1 MSTTTS
7 SSQQTSTSRRSSV
20 PNTRSATN
28 TLSAV
33 PPGFN
38 PLRQS
43 ASSGII
49 ASSRSQVSASTSG
62 SIGKQLDPI
71 QESSQHQQPTVIG
84 AKLGAINALK
94 KQLEKDSGK
103 QATSIN
109 SPSSNLTTTSQPVTV
124 ATARVSRTASASL
137 PSAGGG
143 GNQVSKTNVTKPA
156 RRESVA
162 GNNGL
167 SGTGQPQ
174 TTIISTA
181 NNNNNSHFY
190 PRSRPQT
197 PSSRERSLNAKN
209 QQHNHQEGQKSP
221 IPSDQQG
228 QTDEH
233 PQHNHEIGNGMNSSG
248 DSKPKVR
255 PKSFWGGWWRF

>member
-7 SSQQTSTSRRSSV
+7 ASQQTPTSRRSSV

-38 PLRQS
+38 PLRPS
-43 ASSGII
+43 GSSGLI
-49 ASSRSQVSASTSG
+49 AASRNQASTSTSG

-71 QESSQHQQPTVIG
+71 QESQQQQTVIG
-84 AKLGAINALK
+84 AKLGAISALK
-94 KQLEKDSGK
+94 KTLEKDGK
-103 QATSIN
+103 QAASIS
-109 SPSSNLTTTSQPVTV
+109 SPSSTPTTVSQPVTV
-124 ATARVSRTASASL
+124 ATARVSRTVSASL
-137 PSAGGG
+137 PTAAGG
-143 GNQVSKTNVTKPA
+143 GNQVSKINVTKPA
-156 RRESVA
+156 RRESVG
-162 GNNGL
+162 GNSGL
-167 SGTGQPQ
+167 PGTGQAQ
-174 TTIISTA
+174 NTIISTT

-209 QQHNHQEGQKSP
+209 QQHHQDGQKSP
-221 IPSDQQG
+221 IPSDQPP

-233 PQHNHEIGNGMNSSG
+233 PQHNHEIGNGISSSG